1 MLTSLYCWL
10 ITLLFGNCGVDGLM
24 KKFIKNS
31 YLSLWSVSFT
41 CSSRNRSAIKFL
53 IWGYC
58 RIPLSRNRQRL
69 VVFDIYLARMWF
81 SEKRSQIPI
90 LGLDSLLLQ
99 AYNPPPCSET
109 DFGFG
114 FPACCWKG

>member
-10 ITLLFGNCGVDGLM
+10 ITLSFGNCGVDGLM

-31 YLSLWSVSFT
+31 YLSLWSTSFT
-41 CSSRNRSAIKFL
+41 CSSRDRPAIKFL
-53 IWGYC
+53 IWEYC
-58 RIPLSRNRQRL
+58 RIPFSRNCQGL
-69 VVFDIYLARMWF
+69 VDFYIYLARTWF

-109 DFGFG
+109 DFGYG
-114 FPACCWKG
+114 ATACCWKG